1 MPEQRTMIPLAAHT
15 LTATNAT
22 AFAGTATAGAAFVC
36 EFTIWLAIIED
47 KSAQQSAREWQCLPA
62 QFGL

>member
-1 MPEQRTMIPLAAHT
+1 MIPLAAHT

>member
-1 MPEQRTMIPLAAHT
+1 MIPLAAHT

-47 KSAQQSAREWQCLPA
+47 
-62 QFGL
+62 